1 MNDTAPAGKTRDF
14 SRLDVDINGE
24 SVAIRPIKHNDRM
37 LEAEFINQLSDEAKH
52 YRFLGGVNQL
62 SDSDLAKLCDV
73 DYHDSM
79 AFVAITSNSE
89 SPVEIGVVRYC
100 KSEEGDKH
108 EMAITIA
115 DDYRKSGLAKSLFE
129 QLISYAK
136 IHDVKSLYSIDLN
149 DNQDMRVLAEQFGMS
164 SKRDPDDAHQIIYS
178 MNL

>member
-1 MNDTAPAGKTRDF
+1 MNDTTPTGKTRDF
-14 SRLDVDINGE
+14 SKLDVDINGE
-24 SVAIRPIKHNDRM
+24 SIIIRPIKHNDRM

-79 AFVAITSNSE
+79 AFVAISRKGE
-89 SPVEIGVVRYC
+89 SPAEVGVVRYC
-100 KSEEGDKH
+100 KSEEDDRH

-115 DDYRKSGLAKSLFE
+115 DDYRKSDLAKSLFE

-136 IHDVKSLYSIDLN
+136 IHNVKSLYSMDLY
-149 DNQDMRVLAEQFGMS
+149 DNQDMKALAEQFGMN
-164 SKRDPDDAHQIIYS
+164 SKRDPEDVHQVIYS